1 MIETHELF
9 GLSES
14 DRALARTMLPDPE
27 ERSDGLLS
35 LLMLARNAESHV
47 QLGVSRMRAAGD
59 SWQTIGEVLG
69 ISRQAAQQRW
79 GNPAGKRRG

>member
-1 MIETHELF
+1 MVETFELF
-9 GLSES
+9 GESSS
-14 DRALARTMLPDPE
+14 DRAISLCSSTSSQ

-35 LLMLARNAESHV
+35 LLILQRNAESLTG
-47 QLGVSRMRAAGD
+47 LGVSRMRAAGD

-79 GNPAGKRRG
+79 GRRADKRRW